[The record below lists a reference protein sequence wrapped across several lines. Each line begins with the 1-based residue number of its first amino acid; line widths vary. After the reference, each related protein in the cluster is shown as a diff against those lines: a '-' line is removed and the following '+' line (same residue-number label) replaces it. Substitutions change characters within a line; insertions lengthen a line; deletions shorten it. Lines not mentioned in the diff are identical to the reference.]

1 LSHVSKK
8 GYSNHEYTYLRTKA
22 NSFHKKKCEPPNSK
36 AYSCKNKFVQ
46 HMEDGYLKA

>member
-1 LSHVSKK
+1 MCPKRDTLTM
-8 GYSNHEYTYLRTKA
+8 NIPYLRTKA
-22 NSFHKKKCEPPNSK
+22 NSFHEKKCEPPNSK